1 MVIFSSGHLY
11 HHPTTLTA
19 TRYQQ
24 KAHVPLSNILRT
36 DRGDDEGGEEWS
48 YGRVAGTTDKYND
61 DNIQI
66 QLKSDGTYKV
76 YYLNP

>member
-1 MVIFSSGHLY
+1 M
-11 HHPTTLTA
+11 
-19 TRYQQ
+19 
-24 KAHVPLSNILRT
+24 PLSNILRT